1 MADLQRRDPKAGNSP
16 TEFSGR
22 WRLSMS
28 SILILRFGSLI
39 SVALLLVLGFTLVG
53 ATRNTVNLLQER
65 AELGITLIAKE
76 VDSHLNSARN
86 QAAYIAR
93 FLESGQVEVGDRDR
107 LRTLMSG
114 AMAAD
119 PAIGALVF
127 VYPDGETAV
136 VDRRDEPVRSYRA
149 RLGADPVVRRALI
162 HGRGGG
168 GPIWIPPTYRPEYRE
183 TIVTLEW
190 PVRRDGK
197 FLGVL
202 ASVIGIGDLSEHLK
216 HAFENFA
223 SNVFVLYGKDRVLA
237 HTLMAGSYPGLSL
250 ANPLPSIAT
259 FNDPVLARMWDR
271 ESIRPL
277 RIELAAP
284 LEGHAIEV
292 DGADYVFVYRKID
305 SYTAAPLYAGA
316 HFKSHAVA
324 TELERLRDSIIVG
337 LAAVAISILLAVF
350 IGRRLARPVT
360 RLSAAAR
367 LIGQM
372 NLDEIRD
379 LPPSRVRELDQQS
392 SAFNA
397 MNGALRWFQAYV
409 PRPLVR
415 QLLTAGNLAGL
426 ESDRRNITVMF
437 TDIAGYSTVSEGKN
451 AAEIAD
457 LLNSHFSLVTE
468 EIEAEGGTV
477 DKFIGDSVMAFWG
490 APEKQKNRAAHACR
504 AALAIRSRIAA
515 DNELRAAAGESP
527 VRVRI
532 GIQSGEATAG
542 NIGSRSRLNYTVIGD
557 TVNIAQR
564 LEQLGKEV
572 SPDTEVAI
580 VVGAATAADAGA
592 DFAFEPVGE
601 MAVKG
606 RAALVE
612 VYRLL
617 GTQG

>member
-1 MADLQRRDPKAGNSP
+1 MADSQRPVPKPGGSHPEAG
-16 TEFSGR
+16 GR

-28 SILILRFGSLI
+28 SILILSFGSLI
-39 SVALLLVLGFTLVG
+39 SVALLLVLGFTVVS
-53 ATRNTVNLLQER
+53 ATRNTVTLLREG
-65 AELGITLIAKE
+65 AELGITLIARE
-76 VDSHLNSARN
+76 IDNHLLSARN
-86 QAAYIAR
+86 QTAFVAR
-93 FLESGQVEVGDRDR
+93 LLETGRVEVDDRDR
-107 LRTLMSG
+107 MRTLMSG
-114 AMAAD
+114 AMAAN

-127 VYPDGETAV
+127 AYPDGETAV
-136 VDRRDEPVRSYRA
+136 VDRRADPVRSYRVW
-149 RLGADPVVRRALI
+149 LGADPVVRRALI
-162 HGRGGG
+162 HGRSGG
-168 GPIWIPPTYRPEYRE
+168 GPVWIPPTYRPEYRE

-190 PVRRDGK
+190 PVRRNGK

-237 HTLMAGSYPGLSL
+237 HNLMAGGYPGRSL
-250 ANPLPSIAT
+250 ADPLPSVTT

-284 LEGHAIEV
+284 LEGHAVEV
-292 DGADYVFVYRKID
+292 GGTDHVFVYRKID
-305 SYTAAPLYAGA
+305 SYTAEPLYAGA
-316 HFKSHAVA
+316 HFRSHAVA

-337 LAAVAISILLAVF
+337 LAAVAVSILVAVF
-350 IGRRLARPVT
+350 IGRRLARPVM

-372 NLDEIRD
+372 NLDDIRD

-415 QLLTAGNLAGL
+415 QLLKAGNLAGL

-437 TDIAGYSTVSEGKN
+437 TDIAGYSTVSEGKS
-451 AAEIAD
+451 ATEIAA
-457 LLNSHFSLVTE
+457 LLNRHFSILTE

-490 APEKQKNRAAHACR
+490 APEKQKDRAAHACR
-504 AALAIRSRIAA
+504 AALAIRCRIAA
-515 DNELRAAAGESP
+515 DNERRAAAGEPP

-606 RAALVE
+606 RAAPVE

-617 GTQG
+617 GMRE